1 MAARVAASAAA
12 VDDAMALIFLIA
24 TRCFGVGVG
33 AETIGF
39 GRRVDKG
46 FVPNLMGSRVNL
58 CTAEEEE
65 EEAVMEIDSVVGAE
79 AEAEA
84 EAAALSGLSAVVRPA
99 VAFD

>member
-1 MAARVAASAAA
+1 MATRVAASAAA

-24 TRCFGVGVG
+24 TKCFGVGVG
-33 AETIGF
+33 AETVGF

-58 CTAEEEE
+58 FTAEE
-65 EEAVMEIDSVVGAE
+65 EEAVMEVDSVVGAE

-84 EAAALSGLSAVVRPA
+84 EAEAAFLCSSFSGNS
-99 VAFD
+99 FK

>member
-1 MAARVAASAAA
+1 MAARVAASDDA

-65 EEAVMEIDSVVGAE
+65 EAV
-79 AEAEA
+79 
-84 EAAALSGLSAVVRPA
+84 ALSGLSAVVRPA